1 MADLFLV
8 VVGKDNADVLA
19 FDQRS
24 MAGNV
29 DVRFK
34 ANLAGEP
41 LSKIANWYLDLSVAP
56 VFGLCHADAC
66 FGPGALE
73 AFTAEAMRGAVCGIV
88 GVDLAGVYHCSYNSD
103 RDRWWKG
110 DMRIAEPG
118 QVSTLDCMAVFFRRD
133 LGLRFDEDIF
143 DGLHCHVEDLC
154 LQAHARGI
162 PVTVPAADAHHRN
175 HKQAPEFL
183 ADYRKYRSRL
193 AQKWAEVEF
202 RTT

>member
-1 MADLFLV
+1 MADLTLV
-8 VVGKDNADVLA
+8 VVGKDNAAVLA
-19 FDQRS
+19 FDQHHWGG
-24 MAGNV
+24 AA
-29 DVRFK
+29 VRLVP
-34 ANLAGEP
+34 NIDGDP
-41 LSKIANWYLDLSVAP
+41 LSEIANWHLELSTRP
-56 VFGLCHADAC
+56 VFGLCHADAV

-110 DMRIAEPG
+110 DQRIGEPG
-118 QVSTLDCMAVFFRRD
+118 QVSTLDCMAVFFRKD
-133 LGLRFDEDIF
+133 LGISFDEEEF
-143 DGLHCHVEDLC
+143 DSFHCHVEDLC

-175 HKQAPEFL
+175 HTQAPEFL
-183 ADYRKYRSRL
+183 ADYRKYRARL
-193 AQKWAEVEF
+193 AEKWKGTEF